1 MRQDLD
7 KTLDGLPVPQT
18 GLPQG
23 PTHHIL
29 SPLAPTIR
37 RIGPQSP
44 CIVGAGEDVDV
55 GKGPLWL
62 PVCAHHHIFSP
73 LLFSFLLENLA
84 EWSLMPLM
92 RCRVTV
98 GVLLRLYV
106 PPARRQMVSPVQRMY
121 PGPITEV
128 L

>member
-7 KTLDGLPVPQT
+7 KTPDGR
-18 GLPQG
+18 PQG
-23 PTHHIL
+23 PTLHIP
-29 SPLAPTIR
+29 STLAPTLR
-37 RIGPQSP
+37 RIGPQGP

-62 PVCAHHHIFSP
+62 PVRAHHHIFSP

-84 EWSLMPLM
+84 EWTLMPLK

-98 GVLLRLYV
+98 GVLLRLYA
-106 PPARRQMVSPVQRMY
+106 PPARRQMVSPVQRMC
-121 PGPITEV
+121 PDPITV
-128 L
+128 VP